1 MLPGPGGSSDNRGPK
16 EPCLN
21 PLTSSSST
29 DVTWKSVQLGQRPR
43 TTMGSEHLHLLLDI
57 FHCQAVSCHIVLP
70 WEFLC
75 QQLASVYV

>member
-1 MLPGPGGSSDNRGPK
+1 MLPGLGGRPDTRGSK
-16 EPCLN
+16 EPCLD

-43 TTMGSEHLHLLLDI
+43 TTMGSERLHLLLDI
-57 FHCQAVSCHIVLP
+57 FHCQAVNCPVVLP

-75 QQLASVYV
+75 QQSVLVYI